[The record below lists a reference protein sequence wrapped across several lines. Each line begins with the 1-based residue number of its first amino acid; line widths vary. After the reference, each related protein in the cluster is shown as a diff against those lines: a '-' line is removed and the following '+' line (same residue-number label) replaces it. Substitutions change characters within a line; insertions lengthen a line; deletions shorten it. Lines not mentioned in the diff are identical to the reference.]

1 MNQGG
6 PGLIT
11 APQTQLR
18 AGKCP
23 FWITVPESIMVGKTE
38 TGRESTDGSRTRKM
52 DDHISSA
59 YTKRRMGETGKEGE
73 AQVGQGG
80 GWWVDRIGNGGK
92 Q

>member
-6 PGLIT
+6 PVLIT

-18 AGKCP
+18 AGKRP

-38 TGRESTDGSRTRKM
+38 TGRESMDGSRTRKM

-59 YTKRRMGETGKEGE
+59 YTKRRMGETGNEGE